1 MEKPKL
7 TTLNVKPET
16 KEAFQA
22 LKRQLQADLNQTMT
36 DDEAL
41 SFLFSKLTEK
51 REPVKEQKPA
61 IEAPAE
67 NPAKV
72 AEEVKASKIAK
83 LNKMAEDL
91 ESGKLDL
98 ELTDE
103 DLKRFGLKRAKS
115 YT

>member
-61 IEAPAE
+61 TPSRLAT
-67 NPAKV
+67 
-72 AEEVKASKIAK
+72 S
-83 LNKMAEDL
+83 LL
-91 ESGKLDL
+91 CR
-98 ELTDE
+98 ELTC
-103 DLKRFGLKRAKS
+103 GLVPISIIPA
-115 YT
+115 